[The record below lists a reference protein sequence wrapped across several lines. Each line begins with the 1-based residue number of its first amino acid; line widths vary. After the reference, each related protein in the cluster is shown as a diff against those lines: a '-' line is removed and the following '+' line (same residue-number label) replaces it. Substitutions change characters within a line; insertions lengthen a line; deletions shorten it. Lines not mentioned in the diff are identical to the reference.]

1 MNSSETGGELG
12 QSGPQGLAAASGSSA
27 RLAAMPARARPEAE
41 PVDPVRARAAG
52 RPLDENVDAAILDT
66 AWRLLLREGY
76 ARMSI
81 ARVAEEARVGR
92 PAIYRRYRDK
102 SELVAA
108 VLADKQSRTQPIDT
122 GSARGDLIAHLE
134 FARRRFAVEL
144 AGTMIV
150 EGRKHPELLDG
161 FRRGMLRPRMA
172 DIIVA
177 LERGKQRGEVRA
189 DLDSEIAVHAL
200 MGAFMFYRI
209 AEGQPTKGWAEHV
222 VDQLWPAFA
231 A

>member
-1 MNSSETGGELG
+1 MNDLRTASLPSERDPDP
-12 QSGPQGLAAASGSSA
+12 GPGTSA
-27 RLAAMPARARPEAE
+27 RLEPVPARKQTE
-41 PVDPVRARAAG
+41 DIDQVRARAAG
-52 RPLDENVDAAILDT
+52 RPLDEKVDAAILDT
-66 AWRLLLREGY
+66 AWRLLLQEGY

-102 SELVAA
+102 AELVAA
-108 VLADKQSRTQPIDT
+108 VLADKQSRTPPIDT

-134 FARRRFAVEL
+134 FARKRFAIEL

-150 EGRKHPELLDG
+150 EGRKHPELLEG
-161 FRRGMLRPRMA
+161 FRRGMLQPRLG
-172 DIIVA
+172 DIVA
-177 LERGKQRGEVRA
+177 AFERGKERGEVRP
-189 DLDSEIAVHAL
+189 DLDSEVAVHAL
-200 MGAFMFYRI
+200 MGAFMYHRI
-209 AEGQPTKGWAEHV
+209 AEGQPRKGWSEHV

>member
-1 MNSSETGGELG
+1 
-12 QSGPQGLAAASGSSA
+12 
-27 RLAAMPARARPEAE
+27 MPARRQAE
-41 PVDPVRARAAG
+41 QVDPVRARAAG
-52 RPLDENVDAAILDT
+52 RPLDENVDAAILET
-66 AWRLLLREGY
+66 AWRLLLSEGY

-102 SELVAA
+102 AELVAA
-108 VLADKQSRTQPIDT
+108 VLADKQSRTPPIDT

-150 EGRKHPELLDG
+150 EGRKHPELLEG

-172 DIIVA
+172 DIVAA
-177 LERGKQRGEVRA
+177 LERGKERGEIRS
-189 DLDSEIAVHAL
+189 DLDSELAVHAL
-200 MGAFMFYRI
+200 MGAFMYHRI
-209 AEGQPTKGWAEHV
+209 AEGQPKKGWPEHV
-222 VDQLWPAFA
+222 VDTLWPAFA

>member
-1 MNSSETGGELG
+1 MAPRN
-12 QSGPQGLAAASGSSA
+12 Q
-27 RLAAMPARARPEAE
+27 AE
-41 PVDPVRARAAG
+41 EFDPVRARGAG
-52 RPLDENVDAAILDT
+52 RPLDENVDAAILET
-66 AWRLLLREGY
+66 AWRLLLEEGY

-102 SELVAA
+102 AELVAA
-108 VLADKQSRTQPIDT
+108 VLADKQARAQPIDT

-150 EGRKHPELLDG
+150 EGRKHPELLEG
-161 FRRGMLRPRMA
+161 FRRGMLQPRLA
-172 DIIVA
+172 EIVGA
-177 LERGKQRGEVRA
+177 LERGKERGEVRA
-189 DLDSEIAVHAL
+189 DLDSEVAVHAL
-200 MGAFMFYRI
+200 MGAFMYHRI
-209 AEGQPTKGWAEHV
+209 AAGQPKKGWPEHV
-222 VDQLWPAFA
+222 VDTLWPAFA

>member
-1 MNSSETGGELG
+1 
-12 QSGPQGLAAASGSSA
+12 
-27 RLAAMPARARPEAE
+27 MPARARPEAE
-41 PVDPVRARAAG
+41 PVDPVRARGAG
-52 RPLDENVDAAILDT
+52 RPLDENVDAAILET

-108 VLADKQSRTQPIDT
+108 VLADKQSRNPPIDT
-122 GSARGDLIAHLE
+122 GTTRGDLIAHLE

-150 EGRKHPELLDG
+150 EGRKHPELLEG
-161 FRRGMLRPRMA
+161 FRRGMLQPRVA
-172 DIIVA
+172 DIVA
-177 LERGKQRGEVRA
+177 AVERGKQRGEIRA

-200 MGAFMFYRI
+200 MGAFMFHRI
-209 AEGQPTKGWAEHV
+209 AAGPPKKGWPEHV